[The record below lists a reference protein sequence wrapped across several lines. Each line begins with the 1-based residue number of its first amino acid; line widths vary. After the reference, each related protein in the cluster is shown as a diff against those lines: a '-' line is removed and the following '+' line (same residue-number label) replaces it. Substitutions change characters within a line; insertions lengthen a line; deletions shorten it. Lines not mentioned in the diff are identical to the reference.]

1 MGPFYLEKMMPTYTF
16 YNEETKEE
24 FTTIMSISEREEFLK
39 SNPQVKQCLATP
51 AFADPVR
58 MGVRKIDSS
67 FNDVLLKAKSAHKHS
82 TINTL

>member
-1 MGPFYLEKMMPTYTF
+1 MPTYTF